1 MPNLTA
7 RSPRGRLAV
16 LAAVFALAAATLPL
30 AGCDYFFGASEGP
43 PLPGERISVLKLN
56 SALAV
61 DPDAAKEDVALPQPY
76 QNADWSQSGGNSSH
90 AMHHLALGDP
100 IAVAWS
106 ADIGEAASDSRFLLA
121 EPIAVGGR
129 VYTMDAGMTVSAFDL
144 ANGAPAW
151 RADLTPEDENDD
163 LFGGGLASDGQRIY
177 ASTAF
182 QQIVALD
189 AATGERVWTATLH
202 APIRAAPAYS
212 DGRVFVVTVDNQVF
226 ALAAD
231 DGRLLWTYQGLAE
244 LAGLLGGAAPA
255 VLGPDLVAPFSS
267 GEVIAIRADTGRVLW
282 TDSLAGGGR
291 SEALSQLADIRGRP
305 VIDRDLVIAVSNS
318 GVTSG
323 IDLAS
328 GNRIWT
334 EDFGGSQSPWVAGD
348 YVYMLTRDGDVVCVT
363 RKEGRIRWVQ
373 SLPEF
378 EDEVEKTDPI
388 QWSGPTLAGD
398 RLLVMGSNG
407 DAYSISP
414 YTGEIIGH
422 LTLPARS
429 HLPAIVVAGTVLIVT
444 DSAQLVALR

>member
-1 MPNLTA
+1 MPV
-7 RSPRGRLAV
+7 RFPRGRLAAF
-16 LAAVFALAAATLPL
+16 AAAFALLGAALPL
-30 AGCDYFFGASEGP
+30 AGCDTFFGAPEAP

-56 SALAV
+56 SALLV
-61 DPDAAKEDVALPQPY
+61 DPEAAQQEVALPQPY
-76 QNADWSQSGGNSSH
+76 RNADWSQAGGNSSH

-100 IAVAWS
+100 LAVAWT
-106 ADIGEAASDSRFLLA
+106 AHIGEAASGSRFLLA
-121 EPIAVGGR
+121 EPIAIGGR

-144 ANGAPAW
+144 ASGGLAW
-151 RADLTPEDENDD
+151 RVDLTPEDENDD
-163 LFGGGLASDGQRIY
+163 LFGGGLASDGQRVY
-177 ASTAF
+177 VSTAF
-182 QQIVALD
+182 QQIAALD
-189 AATGERVWTATLH
+189 AATGERIWTATLH
-202 APIRAAPAYS
+202 APIRAAPALS
-212 DGRVFVVTVDNQVF
+212 DGRIFVVTVDNQVF

-231 DGRLLWTYQGLAE
+231 DGRLLWNYQGLPE

-255 VLGPDLVAPFSS
+255 VLGPDMVAPFSS
-267 GEVIAIRADTGRVLW
+267 GEVIAYRADTGRVLW
-282 TDSLAGGGR
+282 TDSLAVGAR

-318 GVTSG
+318 GITSA

-328 GNRIWT
+328 GGRVWT

-378 EDEVEKTDPI
+378 ENEAEKTDPI

-398 RLLVMGSNG
+398 RLLVTGSNG

-414 YTGEIIGH
+414 YTGAIIGH
-422 LTLPARS
+422 LALPGRT
-429 HLPAIVVAGTVLIVT
+429 HIPAIVVDGTVLIVT
-444 DSAQLVALR
+444 DAAELVALR

>member
-1 MPNLTA
+1 MTV
-7 RSPRGRLAV
+7 RRPRGRFAV
-16 LAAVFALAAATLPL
+16 IPTALALLIAALPL
-30 AGCDYFFGASEGP
+30 AGCDLFFGASDGP
-43 PLPGERISVLKLN
+43 PLPGERVSVLKLN
-56 SALAV
+56 SALVV
-61 DPDAAKEDVALPQPY
+61 DPEAAQQQVALPQPY

-90 AMHHLALGDP
+90 AMHHLQLGDP
-100 IAVAWS
+100 LAVAWK

-121 EPIAVGGR
+121 EPISVGGR
-129 VYTMDAGMTVSAFDL
+129 VFTMDAGMTVSAFDL
-144 ANGAPAW
+144 ANGGLAW

-182 QQIVALD
+182 QQIVSLD
-189 AATGERVWTATLH
+189 AATGERGWTTTLH

-231 DGRLLWTYQGLAE
+231 DGRLLWSYQGLAE

-267 GEVIAIRADTGRVLW
+267 GEVIALRADTGRVLW

-305 VIDRDLVIAVSNS
+305 IIDRDMVIAVSNS

-328 GNRIWT
+328 GSRVWT

-348 YVYMLTRDGDVVCVT
+348 YVFMLTRDGDVVCVT
-363 RKEGRIRWVQ
+363 RTEGRIRWVQ

-378 EDEVEKTDPI
+378 EDQVEKTDPI

-422 LTLPARS
+422 LALPARS
-429 HLPAIVVAGTVLIVT
+429 HLPAIVVDGTVLIVT
-444 DSAQLVALR
+444 DTGELVALR